1 MGLFDMFKKKECDIC
16 GGEIGLLGN
25 RKLEDGNMC
34 KECAAKLSPWFS
46 DRRSST
52 IAEINEQLEYREAN
66 KEKVAAFRA
75 TRTLGERTK
84 VMIDEDAG
92 CFMVTAERNLREAN
106 PDVLALSDITGCILD
121 IDESEQEIMRQGKDG
136 ERESYN
142 PPRYDYYY
150 DFYIVIHVRNPY
162 FDEIRFKLN
171 NSRIEIESSRMEGY
185 RRGGSRPMGRPNR
198 GSGMDRFNN
207 QNNSGDL
214 GQALGQMLGSALIG
228 AANAA
233 AGTQQYSGPELDVD
247 YRRYKE
253 MGEEI
258 RDALLQV
265 RQQVRDQVVAAN
277 APKAAVTCPYCG
289 ATTTPNASGCCEF
302 CGGAI
307 NG

>member
-1 MGLFDMFKKKECDIC
+1 MGLFDVFKKKECDIC

-46 DRRSST
+46 DRRGST

-66 KEKVAAFRA
+66 KEKVASFRT
-75 TRTLGERTK
+75 TRTMGENTK
-84 VMIDEDAG
+84 ILLDEDAG
-92 CFMVTAERNLREAN
+92 LFMVTSARNLRDAN
-106 PDVLALSDITGCILD
+106 PDVLALSDITGCNLD
-121 IDESEQEIMRQGKDG
+121 IDESEREVMREGNDGK
-136 ERESYN
+136 RESYN

-150 DFYIVIHVRNPY
+150 DFYIVIQVRNPY
-162 FDEIRFKLN
+162 FDEIKFKLN
-171 NSRIEIESSRMEGY
+171 SSQIEIESSRMDNY
-185 RRGGSRPMGRPNR
+185 RRGGMDRFSNNR
-198 GSGMDRFNN
+198 GSGVDF
-207 QNNSGDL
+207 
-214 GQALGQMLGSALIG
+214 GQALGQMIGSALVG

-233 AGTQQYSGPELDVD
+233 NAQYSGPEMDVD

-265 RQQVRDQVVAAN
+265 RQQARDQVVAAN
-277 APKAAVTCPYCG
+277 VPKAAVTCPYCG
-289 ATTTPNASGCCEF
+289 ATTTPDASGCCEF
-302 CGGAI
+302 CGGSV